1 MIIKIVDA
9 PCGMGKTSA
18 AINYMNANKENRF
31 LYITPYLDEVRRIKE
46 SCPGFKEPQTY
57 GTKMNGIKY
66 LFNKGE
72 NIVSTHSLFMS
83 FNSEIIDLAIL
94 HDYILIMDE
103 VADVVEKLEI
113 SEDDTKD
120 ILTNYAKIDEKT
132 NLLVWTAENY
142 RGKFEEYKRLCA
154 LECVTVYG
162 TGDKKILLLW
172 MFPVSVF
179 KAFKQIYLLTYLF
192 EAQIQRYYYD
202 LYDCDYVDLWVKN
215 ENGQFLFT
223 GEQQEYDISYLKD
236 LIHILENEKMNHVGT
251 INTFLSKSWY
261 ERNKNNSSM
270 VALKRNCENF
280 FRNIS
285 NTQSSQNLWTT
296 FKDYAP
302 LLKGHRYSR
311 CFAPL
316 NTRATN
322 IYRDRISVAYLV
334 NVYMNPIYKNYF
346 LLNGVEVNE
355 DLYAL
360 SELIQFIFRSAIRDK
375 KEIQLYIPSRRM
387 RTLLQNWIDEVTNK
401 NEK

>member
-1 MIIKIVDA
+1 MVIKIVDA

-18 AINYMNANKENRF
+18 AINYMNANKEDRF
-31 LYITPYLDEVRRIKE
+31 LYITPYLDEVKRIKE
-46 SCPGFKEPQTY
+46 NCPGFKEPQVY

-94 HDYILIMDE
+94 HEYVLIMDE

-113 SEDDTKD
+113 SEDDTND
-120 ILTNYAKIDEKT
+120 ILTNYARIDEKT

-154 LECVTVYG
+154 LECITAYG

-179 KAFKQIYLLTYLF
+179 RAFKQIYILTYLF
-192 EAQIQRYYYD
+192 EAQVQRYYYD

-215 ENGQFLFT
+215 EGRQFLFT

-236 LIHILENEKMNHVGT
+236 LIHILDNEKMNHIGN

-285 NTQSSQNLWTT
+285 GTQSNQNLWTT

-311 CFAPL
+311 CFVPL
-316 NTRATN
+316 NMRATN
-322 IYRDRISVAYLV
+322 TYRDRTAVAYLV
-334 NVYMNPIYKNYF
+334 NVFMQPVVKNYF

-401 NEK
+401 